1 MRAAIIEYAPSIDRS
16 PACLAPFSS
25 RYRTQIFRFEPGR
38 KLHSIIDRNAS
49 RCGFGASVR
58 SRGASLEVV
67 QDEQADCRR
76 QVALLAIGI
85 DLADQ
90 LGQRHAALLGN
101 LLHAAPKWLFE
112 AHARLVAVGEN

>member
-1 MRAAIIEYAPSIDRS
+1 MRRASIDRQPILRPSVAATVLKYSDSS
-16 PACLAPFSS
+16 PAENCTPSL
-25 RYRTQIFRFEPGR
+25 TET
-38 KLHSIIDRNAS
+38 L
-49 RCGFGASVR
+49 CGFGASVR

-76 QVALLAIGI
+76 RVALLTIGI
-85 DLADQ
+85 DLANQ